1 MSPRRPVAGSGA
13 PILAA
18 PAGRGARLDR
28 RATPGHGG
36 GRAEQPWV
44 SGVTG
49 SDAGEEEQRRRVVAA
64 VYDADPAVRALGIA
78 VVATT
83 DGSARVET
91 VVRADMVNS
100 HRVSHG
106 GLIFLLADTAMAYA
120 SIRPDGA
127 IAMTTAADVVFSRP
141 APEGCRLAADSRRVH
156 RDGRRE
162 VHDVR
167 VTDENGTVI
176 ALVRGQ
182 MTHRAP

>member
-1 MSPRRPVAGSGA
+1 
-13 PILAA
+13 
-18 PAGRGARLDR
+18 
-28 RATPGHGG
+28 
-36 GRAEQPWV
+36 
-44 SGVTG
+44 
-49 SDAGEEEQRRRVVAA
+49 VVAA
-64 VYDADPAVRALGIA
+64 IYDADPAVRALGIA
-78 VVATT
+78 VVVTA
-83 DGSARVET
+83 DGSARAEM

-106 GLIFLLADTAMAYA
+106 GLTFLLADTAMAYA

-141 APEGCRLAADSRRVH
+141 AHEGRRLTAQSRRVH

-167 VTDENGTVI
+167 VTDETGTVV